1 MRQTLKENHLL
12 WEMRKIDIFSHP
24 STRTTKWSPIR
35 LILVTYQPETSWVIS
50 TRAKHKPETLTEG
63 PQTVIVVF
71 AMRNEHRVNGGCFT
85 SLLWTFDGLQ
95 NGIFCPLFAWID
107 SCIRVKKLYTGYN
120 INMFSKWLKLDICWF
135 EYSTSKIQVWNAVE
149 KLPCKSWMLINNGSM
164 SMEFWIYS
172 LVDLKRKCWEKCSC
186 NVKTV

>member
-71 AMRNEHRVNGGCFT
+71 AMRSVNALSDGALFCLPWGRRNSFIYARHICIGVIGALRLTIHISLDLSNGESILLILDFGSFT
-85 SLLWTFDGLQ
+85 IG
-95 NGIFCPLFAWID
+95 A
-107 SCIRVKKLYTGYN
+107 
-120 INMFSKWLKLDICWF
+120 
-135 EYSTSKIQVWNAVE
+135 
-149 KLPCKSWMLINNGSM
+149 
-164 SMEFWIYS
+164 
-172 LVDLKRKCWEKCSC
+172 RKCPKRASLYLTLLRWQMHDQSASNEPSTAIPSALRAKL
-186 NVKTV
+186 

>member
-1 MRQTLKENHLL
+1 MRGLKTRGFALSSGAIPVIISFVVWMRQTLKENYLL

-71 AMRNEHRVNGGCFT
+71 AMRSGPFYMSRLLALLNHCAGHSWNTAPLNEG
-85 SLLWTFDGLQ
+85 
-95 NGIFCPLFAWID
+95 
-107 SCIRVKKLYTGYN
+107 RVKKKTRPYWRISNVSNAYQEHIG
-120 INMFSKWLKLDICWF
+120 LK
-135 EYSTSKIQVWNAVE
+135 ENKIV
-149 KLPCKSWMLINNGSM
+149 
-164 SMEFWIYS
+164 
-172 LVDLKRKCWEKCSC
+172 R
-186 NVKTV
+186 TVF

>member
-1 MRQTLKENHLL
+1 MRGLKTRGFALSSGAIPVIISFVVWMRQTLKENHLL

-71 AMRNEHRVNGGCFT
+71 AMRNGY
-85 SLLWTFDGLQ
+85 GL
-95 NGIFCPLFAWID
+95 GKP
-107 SCIRVKKLYTGYN
+107 
-120 INMFSKWLKLDICWF
+120 SKSRYWCDICHEDVRHCNTSHRDAYSWDASFYDACHKGACNKGACF
-135 EYSTSKIQVWNAVE
+135 ENSSH
-149 KLPCKSWMLINNGSM
+149 
-164 SMEFWIYS
+164 
-172 LVDLKRKCWEKCSC
+172 
-186 NVKTV
+186 